1 MPASGF
7 GVVRAASATSM
18 RRASRA
24 FSLVDVMVSIAV
36 IGVLV
41 SLMLP
46 ALSHIRESTRLII
59 CQSNLRQIG
68 LGIGQYA
75 DEWDDYLA
83 PSQFFGPNA
92 PLSQLPNNGIQLS
105 QMMTLRTP
113 ASGKEGTQRWD
124 GLGLL
129 YSTYQLSAPEIF
141 YCPSHYGE
149 HSFQRYAL
157 DWRVEEPALVGNYHY
172 RGEGPNGAKRLRS
185 VEPVRSALVTDGL
198 RTSRDVNHRIGM
210 NVLRADL
217 SVSWFGDTQSEIA
230 NMLAAAGS
238 SEPTTNQVMTS
249 VWRRIDNPY
258 LSPGGGTGG
267 SGAPNQ

>member
-7 GVVRAASATSM
+7 GVIRATSATSI

-36 IGVLV
+36 IGVLI
-41 SLMLP
+41 SLLLP
-46 ALSHIRESTRLII
+46 TLSHVRESTRRII

-83 PSQFFGPNA
+83 PSQFFAPDTPNT
-92 PLSQLPNNGIQLS
+92 QLPSNGLELS

-113 ASGKEGTQRWD
+113 AEGKEGLRGWD

-129 YSTYQLSAPEIF
+129 YSTFQLSAPEIF

-157 DWRVEEPALVGNYHY
+157 DWRTDEPALVGNYHY

-230 NMLAAAGS
+230 NMLSAAGAG
-238 SEPTTNQVMTS
+238 EPTTNQVMTS
-249 VWRRIDNPY
+249 VWRRIDNPHIT
-258 LSPGGGTGG
+258 PGGGAGGTGG
-267 SGAPNQ
+267 PGQ

>member
-7 GVVRAASATSM
+7 GVIRAISATSI

-36 IGVLV
+36 IGVLI

-46 ALSHIRESTRLII
+46 TLSHVRESTRRVI

-68 LGIGQYA
+68 LGIAQYA

-83 PSQFFGPNA
+83 PSQFFTPD
-92 PLSQLPNNGIQLS
+92 SQLPNNGIELS

-113 ASGKEGTQRWD
+113 ASGKENQQGWD

-157 DWRVEEPALVGNYHY
+157 DWRVDEPALVGNYHY

-198 RTSRDVNHRIGM
+198 RTSRDINHRVGM

-230 NMLAAAGS
+230 NMLAASGAG
-238 SEPTTNQVMTS
+238 EPTTNQVMTS
-249 VWRRIDNPY
+249 VWRRIDNPH
-258 LSPGGGTGG
+258 LSPGGVGG
-267 SGAPNQ
+267 AGRPGQ